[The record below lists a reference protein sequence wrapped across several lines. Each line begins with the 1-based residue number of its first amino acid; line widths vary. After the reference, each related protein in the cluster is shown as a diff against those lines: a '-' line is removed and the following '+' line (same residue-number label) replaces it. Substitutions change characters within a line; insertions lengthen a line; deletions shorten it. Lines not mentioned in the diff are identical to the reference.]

1 MGKGGRGYQ
10 GTPSRHLQWGGGAGS
25 RYTTYQSPSRGW
37 VGGGGMG
44 VGGEGDG
51 FQVPSPLQRGR
62 GFQPRTPLHQ
72 AGLPGWLDWLASLA
86 GLVGWLVWM
95 AGFFGWL
102 IGSFGWLGRLV
113 GLVLPGMPGWL
124 QVLLPGGERNEGW
137 GWVAPKVTSP
147 APFAK
152 LQRGGGSVS
161 FENAL
166 YMCRENYVRHIY
178 LISAPNNIR
187 WWSNASKIESG
198 ENCCPGSVFSPRS
211 FGK

>member
-1 MGKGGRGYQ
+1 
-10 GTPSRHLQWGGGAGS
+10 
-25 RYTTYQSPSRGW
+25 
-37 VGGGGMG
+37 MG

-51 FQVPSPLQRGR
+51 FQVLSPLQRGR

-113 GLVLPGMPGWL
+113 GLVLPGMSGWL

-152 LQRGGGSVS
+152 LQRGGGV
-161 FENAL
+161 
-166 YMCRENYVRHIY
+166 
-178 LISAPNNIR
+178 
-187 WWSNASKIESG
+187 
-198 ENCCPGSVFSPRS
+198 
-211 FGK
+211 